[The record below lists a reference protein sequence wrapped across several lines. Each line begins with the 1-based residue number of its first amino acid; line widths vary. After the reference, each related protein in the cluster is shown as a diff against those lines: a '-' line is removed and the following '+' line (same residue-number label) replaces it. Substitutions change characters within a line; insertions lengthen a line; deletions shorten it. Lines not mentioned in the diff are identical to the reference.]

1 MSGSFQ
7 VHPIGWIRKIEDA
20 VRIDIDPAFQ
30 DGLLGLDGFSHI
42 IVCYWFH
49 ENDNSRDRRRL
60 QVHPRKDPSKPLTGV
75 FATHAPVRPN
85 LLGISTC
92 RLKSVTG
99 STIHIDAI
107 DARNETPV
115 IDIKGYLPD
124 KLDPSEIR
132 LPDWLIADD
141 RFEKR

>member
-1 MSGSFQ
+1 MSDSFQ
-7 VHPIGWIRKIEDA
+7 VHPIGWIRKTENA

-30 DGLLGLDGFSHI
+30 DGLLGLEGFSHI

-49 ENDNSRDRRRL
+49 ENDNPDDRRRL
-60 QVHPRKDPSKPLTGV
+60 QVHPRKNPSNPLTGV

-92 RLKSVTG
+92 RVISVTG
-99 STIHIDAI
+99 TTIHIDAI
-107 DARNETPV
+107 DARSDTPV
-115 IDIKGYLPD
+115 IDIKCYIPD

-132 LPDWLIADD
+132 LPDWISAPG
-141 RFEKR
+141 